1 MRDDFEKFCQDF
13 DIVDNALKQRQLI
26 RWNGRDLRQREN
38 LAEHSHL
45 VVACAIELMEFLSK
59 KTKYEYNAL
68 RVIKLAMLHDGLELL
83 RGDILSITKDAIPG
97 LRTEVDKEES
107 VFLRRM
113 IGNLGTPTELECW
126 ILRLSD
132 LKACYKFIES
142 ELRFPNNNFAK
153 QVYKDTK
160 EKYDDAFKSFCSL
173 YNIIMPHRG
182 AVFAKSRL
190 LKGYEDD
197 AGVDIILDE
206 DITFM
211 PMSTQSVGLR
221 ITFTPEENTMG
232 LLCARTSAAIKGLT
246 VAMCPID
253 PHYTGEVIAIVSNV
267 SNEIVEYKKGES
279 FCQIIQIPFINAV
292 EIPCR
297 RPGKR
302 SDGKLG
308 STGV

>member
-1 MRDDFEKFCQDF
+1 MRADFEQFCEDF

-45 VVACAIELMEFLSK
+45 VIACAIELMEFLSK
-59 KTKYEYNAL
+59 NTKYTYNAL
-68 RVIKLAMLHDGLELL
+68 RVIKLAMLHDSLELL
-83 RGDILSITKDAIPG
+83 RGDILSVTKDAIPG
-97 LRTEVDKEES
+97 LRSEVDKEES
-107 VFLRRM
+107 VFLQRM
-113 IGNLGTPTELECW
+113 IDDLGNPTELESW
-126 ILRLSD
+126 ILKLSD
-132 LKACYKFIES
+132 LKACYKFVES

-160 EKYDDAFKSFCSL
+160 EKYDDAFEQFCSL
-173 YNIIMPHRG
+173 YNIIIPYQG
-182 AVFAKSRL
+182 TIVVKNRL

-197 AGVDIILDE
+197 AGIDIILDK
-206 DITFM
+206 DVTFM
-211 PMSTQSVGLR
+211 PMSTQSIGLH

-267 SNEIVEYKKGES
+267 SNEIVKYKKGES
-279 FCQIIQIPFINAV
+279 FCQIIQIPFINTV
-292 EIPCR
+292 TIPCR
-297 RPGKR
+297 RSGKR